1 MALPEPPERPTRTN
15 RPREHAPHEH
25 APRGQIALALQPAG
39 PGRGMQDEAP
49 EAWLALHGFG
59 SESDCR
65 SAAACALDFTP
76 RVSLECPT
84 SVLLEVRGSF
94 RLFGG
99 ARRLCERVQA
109 RLRQERIDCTGWALA
124 PTAAAALAFARV
136 GRGEIVLGGEH
147 LVGRLA
153 PLPLRA
159 LAVSAAA
166 LNRCESIG
174 VRTVG
179 ALLRLPRSGLAQRF
193 GPEMLLTLD
202 RLVGRASQPRRA
214 FRRRERFRART
225 VWDAE
230 LTDQTALQ
238 QQLAPTLAELE
249 RYLRARQCG
258 IDRLRLRLVHR
269 RAHTDIELRSAAVDL
284 HADRFARLLAEH
296 LARCRLSAPVLRG
309 EWCSGPLQPF
319 VADSERL
326 WSPGEQGGGVTRE
339 APALLERLRARLGA
353 ESVYA
358 LCLVP
363 EHRPEAAWQIAEPA
377 LMSARPDEHRWQSR
391 RPLWLLREPEPIES
405 TTRLARLQRLEGP
418 ERIETGWWDGRE
430 ITRDYYVMRDPQG
443 VELWVYRERQPPHA
457 WFLHGIFG

>member
-1 MALPEPPERPTRTN
+1 MVPPELPAHRA
-15 RPREHAPHEH
+15 REDRLRAYEPH
-25 APRGQIALALQPAG
+25 GQIALALQPAG
-39 PGRGMQDEAP
+39 PSRGTQDETP
-49 EAWLALHGFG
+49 ESWLALHGFG

-65 SAAACALDFTP
+65 GAAACALDFTP
-76 RVSLECPT
+76 RVSLELPAA
-84 SVLLEVRGSF
+84 VLLEVRGSF

-99 ARRLCERVQA
+99 ARRLCEQVQT
-109 RLRQERIDCTGWALA
+109 RLRQQGIHSTGWALA

-136 GRGEIVLGGEH
+136 GRGEIVLGIEH

-159 LAVSAAA
+159 LAVSTAA
-166 LNRCESIG
+166 LTRCESIG

-202 RLVGRASQPRRA
+202 RLVGRASEPRRA

-230 LTDQTALQ
+230 LTDHAALLQ
-238 QQLAPTLAELE
+238 QLTPTLVELE

-269 RAHTDIELRSAAVDL
+269 CDHTDLELRSASADL
-284 HADRFARLLAEH
+284 HADRFVRLLTEH
-296 LARCRLSAPVLRG
+296 LARCRLNAPVLRG

-319 VADSERL
+319 IGDSDRL
-326 WSPGEQGGGVTRE
+326 WSPGEQGGGVTHE

-363 EHRPEAAWQIAEPA
+363 EHRPEAAWQIAEPERVCTR
-377 LMSARPDEHRWQSR
+377 SAAQAWRVR

-405 TTRLARLQRLEGP
+405 ATRLARLQHLEGP
-418 ERIETGWWDGRE
+418 ERIETGWWDGCE
-430 ITRDYYVMRDPQG
+430 VTRDYYVMRDPQG
-443 VELWVYRERQPPHA
+443 AELWVYRERQPPHA